1 MPQIKLEKI
10 NDFTWQIP
18 KTYNPDMHVPTV
30 IYADESLLQ
39 KMTQDRTLIQGANV
53 ATLKGI
59 YKYSIVLP
67 DGHEGYGFPIGGV
80 AAMDATDGV
89 ISPGGVGYD
98 INCLTGD
105 SSILT
110 ADGFWIKIKDFEKF
124 EKNNTYELLCVDL
137 KNHKIAKTNF
147 FRFIKMLPKG
157 KVYRITTEAG
167 YKITAT
173 EDHPFLTPN
182 GMVQLKELKEGDK
195 VAVYPFEGVQ
205 YEEPPKKVII
215 DENLCKIPFTSEYKR
230 KAIIEELKKRNLLP
244 LYMNDKK
251 IAILAK
257 IIGYITGDGTICFVK
272 GKGYVWFYGRRED
285 LKRIREDI
293 KKLGYTASKI
303 YKRTRHHEISTK
315 YGLKEFVST
324 EYYMK
329 VSSSSFASLLVEL
342 GAPIGDK
349 TKVKFEVPSWILESP
364 KWIKRLYLGAL
375 FGAELTT
382 PKSVYKYNFYCP
394 VLGINKSK
402 DNAKNG
408 YKFLKQIS
416 ILLKDFGIKVAKIS
430 IRKEGKR
437 KTGEEIVRL
446 RLIISSEP
454 QNLINFFGKIGYIY
468 NEKRNY
474 LSNLACHYLR
484 LKLNII
490 KKRIQIAKQVKVL
503 KHKERPIEIYN
514 KLVSKYINMRFLERA
529 LYENYKTQPRIAQE
543 FISFKEFINNPS
555 FVASD
560 FIWDKIIKKE
570 EVRYFDYV
578 YDFTVNH
585 PDHNFIANNFIVSNC
600 GVRLL
605 VTNLDEK
612 DVRPK
617 LQELMTTLFNNVPSG
632 LGSRRKDF
640 KVTHST
646 LDRIAI
652 EGAKYIIDNYG
663 LGWSEDIKHIE
674 EEGAM
679 DGADPSK
686 VSPVAKD
693 RGMAQIGTLGS
704 GNHFLE
710 VQRVDKIFNREVAK
724 AFGITHENQITVMI
738 HTGSRGYGHQICSD
752 YLKVMERA
760 IHRYN
765 IKIPDRELAC
775 APASSPEAE
784 QYFSAMACAVNYAFA
799 NRQAITHWVRQSFE
813 RVFNTSADKL
823 GMKLVYDVAHN
834 IAKLEEHRV
843 NGERKKVYVHRKGA
857 TRAFPPNHPQIPA
870 DYRSVGQPV
879 IIPGSMGT
887 ASWLL
892 VGTEKAMDL
901 SFGSTA
907 HGAGREMSRAG
918 AKRQLTASYVEES
931 LRRKGIVARA
941 ASKAVLVEEADE
953 SYKNVDKVVEVSHNV
968 GIALKVARLVPIGVA
983 KG

>member
-18 KTYNPDMHVPTV
+18 KTYNPDMHVPAV

-39 KMTQDRTLIQGANV
+39 KMTQDRTLIQAVNV
-53 ATLKGI
+53 ATLRGI
-59 YKYSIVLP
+59 YKYSVVLP
-67 DGHEGYGFPIGGV
+67 DAHEGYGFCIGGV

-98 INCLTGD
+98 I
-105 SSILT
+105 
-110 ADGFWIKIKDFEKF
+110 
-124 EKNNTYELLCVDL
+124 
-137 KNHKIAKTNF
+137 
-147 FRFIKMLPKG
+147 
-157 KVYRITTEAG
+157 
-167 YKITAT
+167 
-173 EDHPFLTPN
+173 
-182 GMVQLKELKEGDK
+182 
-195 VAVYPFEGVQ
+195 
-205 YEEPPKKVII
+205 
-215 DENLCKIPFTSEYKR
+215 
-230 KAIIEELKKRNLLP
+230 
-244 LYMNDKK
+244 
-251 IAILAK
+251 
-257 IIGYITGDGTICFVK
+257 
-272 GKGYVWFYGRRED
+272 
-285 LKRIREDI
+285 
-293 KKLGYTASKI
+293 
-303 YKRTRHHEISTK
+303 
-315 YGLKEFVST
+315 
-324 EYYMK
+324 
-329 VSSSSFASLLVEL
+329 
-342 GAPIGDK
+342 
-349 TKVKFEVPSWILESP
+349 
-364 KWIKRLYLGAL
+364 
-375 FGAELTT
+375 
-382 PKSVYKYNFYCP
+382 
-394 VLGINKSK
+394 
-402 DNAKNG
+402 
-408 YKFLKQIS
+408 
-416 ILLKDFGIKVAKIS
+416 
-430 IRKEGKR
+430 
-437 KTGEEIVRL
+437 
-446 RLIISSEP
+446 
-454 QNLINFFGKIGYIY
+454 
-468 NEKRNY
+468 
-474 LSNLACHYLR
+474 
-484 LKLNII
+484 
-490 KKRIQIAKQVKVL
+490 
-503 KHKERPIEIYN
+503 
-514 KLVSKYINMRFLERA
+514 
-529 LYENYKTQPRIAQE
+529 
-543 FISFKEFINNPS
+543 
-555 FVASD
+555 
-560 FIWDKIIKKE
+560 
-570 EVRYFDYV
+570 
-578 YDFTVNH
+578 
-585 PDHNFIANNFIVSNC
+585 NC

-679 DGADPSK
+679 DGADPNK

-710 VQRVDKIFNREVAK
+710 VQRVDKIFDREIAK

-870 DYRSVGQPV
+870 DYRSIGQPV

-892 VGTEKAMDL
+892 IGTEKAMDL